1 MPATSEKQR
10 RFMMAEKGRKQAG
23 KKTRTGMSMDQLED
37 FKHMKK
43 MPKAHSMMPK
53 GGKQKGNWGDV
64 GALRQAEAKRVVPAK
79 GQTVSASSAMPIR
92 TMQLPK

>member
-1 MPATSEKQR
+1 MGVTSEKQR
-10 RFMMAEKGRKQAG
+10 RFMMAEKGRAQAG
-23 KKTRTGMSMDQLED
+23 QKTRTGMSMDQLED

-43 MPKAHSMMPK
+43 MPKAHSMMPT

-79 GQTVSASSAMPIR
+79 GQSVSASGALPVR
-92 TMQLPK
+92 KMQLPK